1 MVDLGSIT
9 PPKAADGLIWLLL
22 LLLSMPHGDSLLA
35 IFDSEHSEIYGA
47 RRPRFAQLPIAVLPP
62 RLSHRGVPEGAFAWR
77 LFPDVV
83 RQQQQ
88 QQQQQPSQDF
98 PHRREVRRS
107 NVLLWIYR
115 MRL

>member
-1 MVDLGSIT
+1 MLYELQDDVLR
-9 PPKAADGLIWLLL
+9 AA
-22 LLLSMPHGDSLLA
+22 
-35 IFDSEHSEIYGA
+35 
-47 RRPRFAQLPIAVLPP
+47 RFAQLPIAVLPP

-83 RQQQQ
+83 RQK
-88 QQQQQPSQDF
+88 QQQPSQDF
-98 PHRREVRRS
+98 PHRRKVRRS

>member
-1 MVDLGSIT
+1 MLYELQDDVLR
-9 PPKAADGLIWLLL
+9 AA
-22 LLLSMPHGDSLLA
+22 
-35 IFDSEHSEIYGA
+35 
-47 RRPRFAQLPIAVLPP
+47 RFAQLPIAVLPP

-83 RQQQQ
+83 RQKQQQQQ

-98 PHRREVRRS
+98 PHRRKVRRS